1 MEAVWL
7 MGAGKEHWGAVFRRA
22 ELLAARRNHPDM
34 TVRQS
39 VQAANF
45 DIRAPQPE
53 ELPFQFDNVLKHAQ
67 KLEEEASWL
76 LAAEFYLENWR
87 ILGNEHWMKW
97 RAAWALYRAGGHDE
111 RALAMCQDLNARR
124 PTVDSLHLAEA
135 LARRAQA
142 AGRRLPVLLEVNVSG
157 EASKSGFA
165 VAGTGQA
172 AQRGELLPAAER
184 LLALPHL
191 DVQGLMTIAPLV
203 SDPEQARPYFRALRQ
218 LRDELQQRF
227 PQTNWRHLSMGM
239 TDDFEVAIE
248 EGATMVRLGRAI
260 FGER

>member
-1 MEAVWL
+1 MTEKRETIDSNLAAVRQRL
-7 MGAGKEHWGAVFRRA
+7 AA
-22 ELLAARRNHPDM
+22 AARRAGRSAEEITLVAVTK
-34 TVRQS
+34 TVPLPAVLIAYKLGVRDFGENRVQEAETKVAS
-39 VQAANF
+39 ARRQAAEIQWHLVGHLQTNKAKAAVELF
-45 DIRAPQPE
+45 DLI
-53 ELPFQFDNVLKHAQ
+53 H
-67 KLEEEASWL
+67 S
-76 LAAEFYLENWR
+76 
-87 ILGNEHWMKW
+87 
-97 RAAWALYRAGGHDE
+97 
-111 RALAMCQDLNARR
+111 
-124 PTVDSLHLAEA
+124 VDSQRLAEA
-135 LARRAQA
+135 LDRRAQA
-142 AGRRLPVLLEVNVSG
+142 VGRRLPVLLEVNVSG

-172 AQRGELLPAAER
+172 AKREALLPAVER

-218 LRDELQQRF
+218 WRDELQRRF
-227 PQTNWRHLSMGM
+227 PQVAWRHLSMGM